1 MKKFTSLIVCA
12 VLVVLSAVWPANPSY
27 RVVMAGPGNGE
38 NEEIKDIDEM
48 LDVMHFISGR
58 VGSDSDNT
66 LGLKTELVALWPS
79 VEDDDEKDEYEY
91 ESLTWIENTKL
102 EATTYSFKPVYHQ
115 GSSYERVSSTHIE
128 MSRNLTCYIV
138 DDASYYVSRGS
149 IITVF
154 DDYVSS
160 KVDNYVSK
168 KVEKNTFVFD
178 IEIYVDD
185 DTALLKFNTFVSDA
199 KKFPDFNN
207 ILGKWVELPPEVA
220 FEFITMIDQS
230 NRSLFNQLA
239 EFINDGIE
247 NDEYSEK
254 KDVYT
259 FDLDFYGED
268 DGTIS
273 VDLSDP
279 VEPFLDCVI
288 DSSGENGEY
297 IEMRDK
303 FICTNIDNT
312 VINININDS
321 VIEFDDMEEFIE
333 FLED

>member
-1 MKKFTSLIVCA
+1 MKKFTALIVCA

-79 VEDDDEKDEYEY
+79 VEDDEKDEYEY

-102 EATTYSFKPVYHQ
+102 KATIYSFKPVYDQ
-115 GSSYERVSSTHIE
+115 GYYPGSGTPSYERVSSTHIE

-149 IITVF
+149 ISTV
-154 DDYVSS
+154 V
-160 KVDNYVSK
+160 NE
-168 KVEKNTFVFD
+168 VERNTFVFD

-220 FEFITMIDQS
+220 SEFITMIDQS

-259 FDLDFYGED
+259 FDFDFYGED
-268 DGTIS
+268 DGKIS

-297 IEMRDK
+297 IEMKDK
-303 FICTNIDNT
+303 FICMNIDNT
-312 VINININDS
+312 VINIDINDS